1 MLLFMSL
8 LREKT
13 TTILAFE
20 RKNVEAFLV
29 LELCLLLYMINND
42 KKIQRLKLD
51 VQNTNPL

>member
-42 KKIQRLKLD
+42 KKIQ
-51 VQNTNPL
+51 